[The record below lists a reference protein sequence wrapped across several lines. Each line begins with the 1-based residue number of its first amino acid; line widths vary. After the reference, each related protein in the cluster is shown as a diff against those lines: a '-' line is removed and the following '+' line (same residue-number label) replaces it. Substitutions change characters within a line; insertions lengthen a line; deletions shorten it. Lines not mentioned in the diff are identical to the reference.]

1 MEIIKMNTRLT
12 AEEKETHLN
21 YDYVENKWV
30 MYSVISTH
38 FNKALKQGWIP
49 LVKYVY
55 QDGTVAGYSLEA
67 PGRAIT
73 IRSVDKKVL
82 SEKQMTNLLNK

>member
-1 MEIIKMNTRLT
+1 MKIIKMNTRLT

-21 YDYVENKWV
+21 YDYVKKIWI
-30 MYSVISTH
+30 MHSTISTH
-38 FNKALKQGWIP
+38 FNKALKQGWEP

-55 QDGTVAGYSLEA
+55 NDGTVAGYELKA

-82 SEKQMTNLLNK
+82 SEKQMNNLK